1 MVSDNANDLAVLLNI
16 QTCYHHA
23 DILDRAVDFN
33 NSSTGAS
40 WFVITGVIISLFIQV
55 FIAIHSIATFIFRN
69 RDFEHLGRNIRYLG
83 DNFEILNEKQVEL
96 YSTVS
101 SLIGTIKSE
110 TRNLHGRLNRGG
122 DVRREIE
129 TISENLEKTIIDFS
143 QLKGYLYS
151 SCGPTAAI
159 LPPAP
164 IENSAY
170 YKKLSQERKVQGTYK
185 NDENSKTDKT
195 NGQKSTEEI
204 NNSHSKLPT
213 LVANSKVDSSIAIGS
228 IRNENT
234 DPNSSNFSKS
244 FDISTTEGREKWKKY
259 IREQLVK
266 PKFTQPSTVPCNGNG
281 NVLKQIDP
289 CNGNGNSVLKQID
302 INHLLNEN
310 DSKVL
315 NIRYQDVLK
324 RDQNNNKFRRI
335 FILGRGWVSSKKLE
349 QEETKFGPSSF
360 IKLED
365 TEV

>member
-1 MVSDNANDLAVLLNI
+1 MVSENANDLAVLLNI
-16 QTCYHHA
+16 QTCYHQA
-23 DILDRAVDFN
+23 DILDRAVEFN
-33 NSSTGAS
+33 GASTGSS
-40 WFVITGVIISLFIQV
+40 WFVITGVVISLFIQV
-55 FIAIHSIATFIFRN
+55 FIAFHSIATFIFRN

-129 TISENLEKTIIDFS
+129 TISDNLEKTIIDFS

-159 LPPAP
+159 LPPLP

-170 YKKLSQERKVQGTYK
+170 YKKLSQGRKVQCSYK
-185 NDENSKTDKT
+185 NNENSKADNKT
-195 NGQKSTEEI
+195 NVHKSTEET
-204 NNSHSKLPT
+204 NNSNSKLST
-213 LVANSKVDSSIAIGS
+213 LAANSKVDSSIAIGPT
-228 IRNENT
+228 RNENT
-234 DPNSSNFSKS
+234 DGSNISKS

-266 PKFTQPSTVPCNGNG
+266 PKFSQPSNVPCNGNS
-281 NVLKQIDP
+281 
-289 CNGNGNSVLKQID
+289 NSVLKQID
-302 INHLLNEN
+302 MNHLNEN

-360 IKLED
+360 IKLEETD
-365 TEV
+365 V

>member
-16 QTCYHHA
+16 QTCYHQA

-40 WFVITGVIISLFIQV
+40 WFVITGVMISLFIQV
-55 FIAIHSIATFIFRN
+55 IVAIHSIVTFIFRN

-83 DNFEILNEKQVEL
+83 DNFEILDEKQVEL

-101 SLIGTIKSE
+101 TLIGTIKSE

-129 TISENLEKTIIDFS
+129 SISENLEKTIIDFS
-143 QLKGYLYS
+143 QLKSYFYS

-159 LPPAP
+159 LPPPAV
-164 IENSAY
+164 ENSAY
-170 YKKLSQERKVQGTYK
+170 YKKLPQGRKPHNTYK
-185 NDENSKTDKT
+185 NNENSKTDY
-195 NGQKSTEEI
+195 KSTVHKSTGELDSTRL
-204 NNSHSKLPT
+204 NLST
-213 LVANSKVDSSIAIGS
+213 VAAKPQVGSGIATDSNQ
-228 IRNENT
+228 NENSEPNGT
-234 DPNSSNFSKS
+234 DLSKS
-244 FDISTTEGREKWKKY
+244 FDISTSQGREKWKKY
-259 IREQLVK
+259 IREQLIK
-266 PKFTQPSTVPCNGNG
+266 TRPTQLPSIPSNSS
-281 NVLKQIDP
+281 
-289 CNGNGNSVLKQID
+289 SVLKQID
-302 INHLLNEN
+302 INHLRNEN
-310 DSKVL
+310 DPKVL

-349 QEETKFGPSSF
+349 EEELKFGPSSF

-365 TEV
+365 PDV